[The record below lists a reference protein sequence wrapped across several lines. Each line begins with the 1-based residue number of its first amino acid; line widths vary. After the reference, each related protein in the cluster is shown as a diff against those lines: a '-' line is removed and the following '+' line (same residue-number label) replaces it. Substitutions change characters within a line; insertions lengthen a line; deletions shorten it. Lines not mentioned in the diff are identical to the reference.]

1 MTEPTRVL
9 IVDDEPN
16 IRLSLEF
23 LMRKAGYA
31 VRSAGDG
38 EEALAEVAREAPD
51 VVLLDVM
58 MPKLDGFAVCAR
70 IRAMSLARRVGI
82 IMVTARGREV
92 ERERARALGAD
103 DYIVKPFSAREAIE
117 RVAALLAARSPDPA
131 AG

>member
-1 MTEPTRVL
+1 MAEPPRVL

-38 EEALAEVAREAPD
+38 EEALALVARETPD
-51 VVLLDVM
+51 VVLLDLM

-70 IRAMSLARRVGI
+70 IRAMNLPRRVWI
-82 IMVTARGREV
+82 VIMTARGRGL

-103 DYIVKPFSAREAIE
+103 DYIVKPFSTRDAVE
-117 RVAALLAARSPDPA
+117 RVAALLASPPDVA

>member
-1 MTEPTRVL
+1 MTERPRVL

-31 VRSAGDG
+31 VRSTGDG
-38 EEALAEVAREAPD
+38 EEALAEVEREAPD

-58 MPKLDGFAVCAR
+58 MPKLDGFTVCAR
-70 IRAMSLARRVGI
+70 IRAMKLPRRVGI

-117 RVAALLAARSPDPA
+117 RVAVLLARSPDAA